1 MNNAKKLKLP
11 LDVAALNRPGKVIG
25 RHALTPDFPD
35 GRLIRKYMPTKYI
48 EQIKQALPKPVQDAL
63 ITISYSEIHLLRAH
77 VHTVDEAVINFY
89 QHTSGERT
97 TFWDGEIEID
107 DSESF
112 DNGNS
117 YFTVSHKNITPSESF
132 VAQDGEAWLLNVKQP
147 HSVSRDY
154 DAIPCDKHFMP
165 DEGVTRYAI
174 QAYFNA
180 PYSVIVEELTKAD
193 MVEEHATQ

>member
-25 RHALTPDFPD
+25 RHALTTDFPD
-35 GRLIRKYMPTKYI
+35 GRLIRKYMPSKYI
-48 EQIKQALPKPVQDAL
+48 EQIKQALPESVQAAL

-77 VHTVDEAVINFY
+77 VHTLDEAVINLY
-89 QHTSGERT
+89 QHTNGERT
-97 TFWDGEIEID
+97 TFWDGEVEID
-107 DSESF
+107 ESESF
-112 DNGNS
+112 DNGNN
-117 YFTVSHKNITPSESF
+117 YFTINHKNLTPSESF
-132 VAQDGEAWLLNVKQP
+132 VAQDGDAWLLNVKHP

-154 DAIPCDKHFMP
+154 DAAPCDQHFMP

-180 PYSVIVEELTKAD
+180 PYEFIANELVKAG
-193 MVEEHATQ
+193 MVEL